1 MFMAMMDFG
10 DMGMIVDE
18 RQVVMEMAMWLLS
31 HAVIVVG
38 MMLIVMNVEVVM
50 LDPVVDM
57 EMPVMRSHK

>member
-18 RQVVMEMAMWLLS
+18 RQVVMEMAMRLLS
-31 HAVIVVG
+31 NAVIVVG
-38 MMLIVMNVEVVM
+38 MMLIVMNVEVVV

-57 EMPVMRSHK
+57 EMTVMRSHK